1 VPVRVIGVT
10 FLRVDGCFIEL
21 AL

>member
-10 FLRVDGCFIEL
+10 FLRAGGCFIEL